1 MQEILHL
8 FYQGAVGQKTIM
20 VELMAKKSDKNKNIK
35 KVLELLKFS
44 LSLNDEEIMR
54 STIESVIEI
63 LEEEIKK

>member
-1 MQEILHL
+1 M

>member
-1 MQEILHL
+1 LQEILHL
-8 FYQGAVGQKTIM
+8 FYQEAAGQKTIM